1 MTQARCGYEFTPE
14 TMQAIWL
21 EYQQTQYQQTQA
33 ATCPETGAAIAA
45 ALQDGE
51 PTDAPRVR
59 VRCERCGREDTFT
72 PATLTGVQEVE

>member
-21 EYQQTQYQQTQA
+21 EYQQTQA
-33 ATCPETGAAIAA
+33 AACPETGAAIAA
-45 ALQDGE
+45 ELRDGE